1 MPFTR
6 EDAPLRHKLSGL
18 PTGRFR
24 SREELTCHVWS
35 LHRQQ
40 IFPNQRAIATVCGV
54 PMDAVK
60 RIIESGEGLAQ
71 YLRQGC
77 PTGG

>member
-1 MPFTR
+1 M
-6 EDAPLRHKLSGL
+6 RHKLSGL

-40 IFPNQRAIATVCGV
+40 IYPNQRAIAEVCGV

-60 RIIESGEGLAQ
+60 RIIESGEGLDQ

>member
-1 MPFTR
+1 M
-6 EDAPLRHKLSGL
+6 RHKLSAL

-40 IFPNQRAIATVCGV
+40 IFPNQRAIAMVCGV

-60 RIIESGEGLAQ
+60 RIIETEEGLAT

>member
-1 MPFTR
+1 LL
-6 EDAPLRHKLSGL
+6 EEELPLRHKLSAL
-18 PTGRFR
+18 PTGRFG
-24 SREELTCHVWS
+24 SREELTSHVWS

-40 IFPNQRAIATVCGV
+40 IFPNQRAIAIVCDIS
-54 PMDAVK
+54 MDAVK
-60 RIIESGEGLAQ
+60 RIIDTGEGLDQ